1 MSGKDGE
8 DRKDELVFEYELEAP
23 PEKVWRAVRLSEF
36 RERWLPDQA
45 LADPD
50 PVSSVPG
57 REVSYRMRDDVPPFF
72 ESVVT
77 FHIGPRAEN
86 GTLLKIVHRLTDAR
100 VQDGIRQAANNNGPC
115 LMRAA

>member
-8 DRKDELVFEYELEAP
+8 APKEELVLEFELEAP
-23 PEKVWRAVRLSEF
+23 PEKVWRAVRLAEF
-36 RERWLPDQA
+36 REKWLPDDA

-50 PVSSVPG
+50 PISSVPG
-57 REVSYRMRDDVPPFF
+57 REVSYRIRDDAPPFF

-77 FHIGPRAEN
+77 FQIGPRVEN

-100 VQDGIRQAANNNGPC
+100 AGFRLGQAANNNGSA